1 MIQVEVAGIRLELPS
16 NQPVLILRD
25 PQTNRYLP
33 LWIGASEATA
43 ISIAL
48 EGVNAPRPLTHD
60 LMVALIGHLGETIEH
75 VTVTELAD
83 GVFHATISLRDH
95 DPISARPSDAVALAV
110 RCGVPVY
117 VAPDVMDTAGLEGAD
132 SDADGQGQDE
142 QEEVERFRAFLDE
155 INPEDF

>member
-1 MIQVEVAGIRLELPS
+1 MIEVQVAGIRLEMPS

-25 PQTNRYLP
+25 PQTGRYLP

-48 EGVNAPRPLTHD
+48 EGVAAPRPLTHD
-60 LMVALIGHLGETIEH
+60 LMVGLIDHLEDALESVSVSDLS
-75 VTVTELAD
+75 D
-83 GVFHATISLRDH
+83 GVFYAQLNLRDH
-95 DPISARPSDAVALAV
+95 EPLSARPSDAVALAV
-110 RCGVPVY
+110 RCAVPVY
-117 VAPDVMDTAGLEGAD
+117 VSPDVMAAAGMEAGPND
-132 SDADGQGQDE
+132 DQDGVDE